1 MKTTK
6 KLLNCVTV
14 HFIVKITLNLHR
26 LLLKVLKKQPYHFSS
41 TIQMSII
48 QMSISNRRLLI
59 LQSNQTQSFWTICN
73 KSIDYISILKWSPL
87 IVSTI
92 ILCSLQIWKK
102 TIWQL
107 ELDYKLNNIKGLKQ
121 SQMIKIAIMQHKQ
134 A

>member
-1 MKTTK
+1 
-6 KLLNCVTV
+6 
-14 HFIVKITLNLHR
+14 
-26 LLLKVLKKQPYHFSS
+26 
-41 TIQMSII
+41 MSII
-48 QMSISNRRLLI
+48 QMSISNHRLII

-73 KSIDYISILKWSPL
+73 KSIDYISILKWSLL

-121 SQMIKIAIMQHKQ
+121 SQMIKIAIM
-134 A
+134 